1 MYQEIYLKNKET
13 NKAISTCSNHKM
25 LEMSVLQYF
34 WIDQFGIV
42 SMVIVHCQWL
52 NKNNFWTGFAF
63 VFVIY

>member
-52 NKNNFWTGFAF
+52 NKNNF
-63 VFVIY
+63 